1 MEFKAV
7 LCHFFYRSAT
17 LKGIQWDEE
26 RSPLRSS
33 TSSLT
38 ERSPQEAEVKL
49 LSSVFV
55 SIIPVFSCWRHRTWS
70 LFKLQL
76 CQTPGNCLWFHCCL
90 CSLHRHDCSRRPLGI
105 NALSSLW
112 CSNMWRHEGCVF
124 TVPSF
129 PLTTLMLQSIFLNP
143 VRRHANIP
151 PLRSHDVP
159 LGATPQMVA
168 LPCEEVLTMVLI
180 YPQNVLDHKLHLIWR
195 VLVSVTG
202 RRDTAACPP
211 PVCRASEPH
220 LTPHT
225 HTHTRV
231 ICY

>member
-1 MEFKAV
+1 MRRGAFPVTFVHFISDWKVTAGSRGQTPL
-7 LCHFFYRSAT
+7 LC
-17 LKGIQWDEE
+17 
-26 RSPLRSS
+26 
-33 TSSLT
+33 
-38 ERSPQEAEVKL
+38 
-49 LSSVFV
+49 V

-180 YPQNVLDHKLHLIWR
+180 YPQNVLDHKLHLIWKESSSPSPGEETLLL
-195 VLVSVTG
+195 VLRLSV
-202 RRDTAACPP
+202 
-211 PVCRASEPH
+211 EPRS
-220 LTPHT
+220 LT
-225 HTHTRV
+225 
-231 ICY
+231 